1 MKMKLLFLVIVL
13 TGCVAVPKQ
22 VIDAMEVQK
31 VELENVRTI
40 YFENMYNQ
48 LEAIEKYRIALLDIY
63 EEQYRSQY
71 MKAPGTTEFNGQVVE
86 ALVEPTGDKEIDVIN
101 IQLLETIE
109 TFFKNERAL
118 VREDIQ
124 NRREAI
130 ALAEDNFENIEAVNA
145 SVKEY
150 LESLLK
156 VKESRDK
163 LAKSIRSKL
172 EIVSPIPVSFPAI
185 PDPTTPENLSEK
197 LKIN

>member
-1 MKMKLLFLVIVL
+1 MKMKLLFLVVVM

-31 VELENVRTI
+31 VELENVRTV

-48 LEAIEKYRIALLDIY
+48 LDAIEKYRMTLLDIY

-71 MKAPGTTEFNGQVVE
+71 IKAPGTTTFNGEVVE

-118 VREDIQ
+118 VREDIRK
-124 NRREAI
+124 RREAI
-130 ALAEDNFENIEAVNA
+130 ALAKDNFENIESVNA

-172 EIVSPIPVSFPAI
+172 DIVSPIPISFDAI
-185 PDPTTPENLSEK
+185 PAPTTPENISEK